1 MGPTIAHRKRRRRER
16 RPAAIGAAAS
26 RVLASLLGGL
36 ALVVFALRDL
46 DLRLELRRRP
56 TRDGESR

>member
-1 MGPTIAHRKRRRRER
+1 MVPTIAHRKRRRRER

-26 RVLASLLGGL
+26 MVLASLLGGL